1 MLGSPLH
8 RGATSYRGSVRPL
21 DDTEGFYYVTDE
33 LQRPA
38 GELPASPAA
47 LTGSLEALGFT
58 RGEVSSNSAE
68 SARPASAVSAT
79 SIVLPAAEMAA
90 TSRRALREAERASA
104 RRSGRPAPRV
114 EPAANVVPVVAPTQA
129 AEQPAAFASSR
140 RSTRVAEHAAP
151 AARVAEHRAPGHRAA
166 ERPTPRPTMRH
177 GVHPSRVPL
186 LRRIARRALPPT
198 VMLAVAGLL
207 IGTTVPAN
215 ALFRPGDVA
224 ESTGLTSL
232 STVASAAKS
241 SEPAQVLEMSAAAT
255 AAAPAASR
263 DDWTVTSYAE
273 KLRAKYGNRNFTYT
287 TSGTGAVRW
296 PFPFATTIS
305 SGYGDR
311 VAPCRGCSSY
321 HRGTDFTPGYGTP
334 IQALADGVVSDLQEG
349 WSYGTHV
356 FIDHVINGQRV
367 TTLYAHMESGSSP
380 LVPGQAV
387 AAGDFVGLVGN
398 TGASTGPHLHLEV
411 RLDGVAVDPFVWLT
425 RNAS

>member
-1 MLGSPLH
+1 
-8 RGATSYRGSVRPL
+8 VRPL

-38 GELPASPAA
+38 GELPASPAV

-58 RGEVSSNSAE
+58 RGEVSSNPAE
-68 SARPASAVSAT
+68 SSLPVSTPAA
-79 SIVLPAAEMAA
+79 SIVLPASEVVA

-104 RRSGRPAPRV
+104 RRAARPAPRAESTPV
-114 EPAANVVPVVAPTQA
+114 IAPATEVAT
-129 AEQPAAFASSR
+129 EPAAFAAGR
-140 RSTRVAEHAAP
+140 RSARVAEHAAP
-151 AARVAEHRAPGHRAA
+151 AARVAEHRAPSHTSAA
-166 ERPTPRPTMRH
+166 RPAPRPTMRH

-273 KLRAKYGNRNFTYT
+273 QLRAKYGNRNFTYS

-334 IQALADGVVSDLQEG
+334 IQAVADGVVSDLQEG

-356 FIDHVINGQRV
+356 FIDHVVNGQKV

-380 LVPGQAV
+380 LVPGQVV

-411 RLDGVAVDPFVWLT
+411 RLDGVPVDPFAWLT
-425 RNAS
+425 QNAS